1 MTYNTYGW
9 QHDQRGLADAMR
21 RVLEN
26 RGCEQSG
33 RHHDYYHDEERE
45 FDAKM
50 EDYFRRLHEG
60 KTAVPNALCEV
71 MATGMQMYMENTP
84 KHEEHGDEAE
94 LHHRYKEAIERL
106 REEKDPNAKERMMK
120 EMFPNLTPDEQ
131 VVLREKA
138 RAKSYRDLAREKW
151 GGNATADR
159 WVEAMKA
166 LKHKLKHTA

>member
-9 QHDQRGLADAMR
+9 HDQRGLAEAMR

-26 RGCEQSG
+26 REPKHDDCRDFDEQ
-33 RHHDYYHDEERE
+33 
-45 FDAKM
+45 M
-50 EDYFRRLHEG
+50 EDYFTRLHEG
-60 KTAVPNALCEV
+60 KINVPNALCEV
-71 MATGMQMYMENTP
+71 MATGVQMYMENSHH
-84 KHEEHGDEAE
+84 KGECHCDESE

-120 EMFPNLTPDEQ
+120 ELFVDLTPDEQ

-138 RAKSYRDLAREKW
+138 RAKSYRELAREKW

-159 WVEAMKA
+159 WVEAMKN